1 MSERQVI
8 RISDDLAHEFAKIE
22 GDLIQAR
29 LAFKE
34 ACESHRATVERIKAR
49 RDNFWRKAQERHQ
62 LPEGKEFSVQLRRG
76 RALLVE
82 RTSNFGGI
90 VYGKTS

>member
-8 RISDDLAHEFAKIE
+8 RISDDLAHEFARIE

-29 LAFKE
+29 RAFKE
-34 ACESHRATVERIKAR
+34 ACESHRANVERIKAR
-49 RDNFWRKAQERHQ
+49 REEFWRQVRSRHQ
-62 LPEGKEFSVQLRRG
+62 VPDGKQFSVQLRRG

-82 RTSNFGGI
+82 RTFDLAE
-90 VYGKTS
+90 

>member
-1 MSERQVI
+1 MSDRQVI
-8 RISDDLAHEFAKIE
+8 RISDDLAHEFARIE

-29 LAFKE
+29 RAFKE

-49 RDNFWRKAQERHQ
+49 REEFWRQVRSRHQ
-62 LPEGKEFSVQLRRG
+62 VPEGKQFSVELRQG

-82 RTSNFGGI
+82 RTFNLAE
-90 VYGKTS
+90 